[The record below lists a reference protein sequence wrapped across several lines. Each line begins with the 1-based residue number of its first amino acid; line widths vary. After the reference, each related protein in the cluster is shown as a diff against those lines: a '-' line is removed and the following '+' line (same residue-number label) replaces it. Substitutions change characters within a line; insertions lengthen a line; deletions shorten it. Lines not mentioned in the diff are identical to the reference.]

1 MRRSTRT
8 WLAAALGVA
17 LLPACAS
24 VPPPQG
30 EMEKA
35 DLAYRNAEQA
45 QGTRY
50 APLETRVARDKL
62 EAARAAMRD
71 GRNRE
76 ARRLAEQ
83 AELDAVLAETKSQTA
98 VRVRAAE
105 EIQAD
110 IDAIRVEAERSGRIV
125 EETR

>member
-1 MRRSTRT
+1 MRRSTGT
-8 WLAAALGVA
+8 LPVAALGLA
-17 LLPACAS
+17 LLTACAS
-24 VPPPQG
+24 VPPPEG
-30 EMEKA
+30 EMETA

-62 EAARAAMRD
+62 EAARAAMND
-71 GRNRE
+71 GRHLE

-83 AELDAVLAETKSQTA
+83 AKVDAVLSETKSQTA

-110 IDAIRVEAERSGRIV
+110 IDAIREEAERSGRIV